1 VRHDDALPLSR
12 RTTVTLMAAAAAS
25 AAAGR
30 MPDAPAAVTIV
41 RAIPST
47 GERLPAIGLGTW
59 RTFAVGASAAE
70 RDPLRDVLRQFVA
83 LGGRLVDS
91 SPMYGTAETV
101 VGDLAEALGLLGS
114 LFLATKVWTTGREAG
129 VAEMERSLRRLRV
142 PRLDLLQVHN
152 LVDWRTQLRTLRA
165 WKEAGRIRYLG
176 VTHYT
181 AGAYGELERLMR
193 DEPLDFVQLN
203 YSLAEREAEQRLLP
217 LAGER
222 GIAVLVNRP
231 FAEGDLFERV
241 RGRALP
247 PWAADLGAAS
257 WGQFFLKWILAHPA
271 VTCVIPAT
279 SKPQHLADNMRAGA
293 GALPDAATRARM
305 IAYLETR

>member
-1 VRHDDALPLSR
+1 MKRKGAPISR
-12 RTTVTLMAAAAAS
+12 RKAVGLMAVAAAS

-30 MPDAPAAVTIV
+30 GPESPAPATIF
-41 RAIPST
+41 RPIPST
-47 GERLPAIGLGTW
+47 GERLPSVGLGTW
-59 RTFAVGASAAE
+59 RTFAVGASATE
-70 RDPLRDVLRQFVA
+70 REPLKGVLRRFVA
-83 LGGRLVDS
+83 LGGRVVDS

-101 VGDLAEALGLLGS
+101 VGDLGSELGVLGS

-165 WKEAGRIRYLG
+165 WKEAGRIRYFG
-176 VTHYT
+176 ITHYT
-181 AGAYGELERLMR
+181 TSGYGELERIMR

-203 YSLAEREAEQRLLP
+203 YSMAEREAERRLLP
-217 LAGER
+217 LARER

-231 FAEGDLFERV
+231 FAEGDLFQRV
-241 RGRALP
+241 RGQAVP
-247 PWAADLGAAS
+247 AWAGDFGAES

-279 SKPQHLADNMRAGA
+279 SKVTHLADNMGA
-293 GALPDAATRARM
+293 ATGALPDAATRARM
-305 IAYLETR
+305 TAALEGR

>member
-1 VRHDDALPLSR
+1 
-12 RTTVTLMAAAAAS
+12 
-25 AAAGR
+25 
-30 MPDAPAAVTIV
+30 
-41 RAIPST
+41 
-47 GERLPAIGLGTW
+47 
-59 RTFAVGASAAE
+59 
-70 RDPLRDVLRQFVA
+70 
-83 LGGRLVDS
+83 
-91 SPMYGTAETV
+91 MYGTAETV
-101 VGDLAEALGLLGS
+101 VGDLAAALGLLGS

-152 LVDWRTQLRTLRA
+152 LVDWRTQLQTLRA

-181 AGAYGELERLMR
+181 TGAYGELERLMR

-217 LAGER
+217 LARER

-231 FAEGDLFERV
+231 FAEGALFERV

-247 PWAADLGAAS
+247 PWAADFGAAEL
-257 WGQFFLKWILAHPA
+257 GPVL
-271 VTCVIPAT
+271 
-279 SKPQHLADNMRAGA
+279 PQVDPGPPRRHLCDPGHEQTAASRRQHAGGHGRSARRRHAGADDRSARDALSPPRLHREEGNDHHLAC
-293 GALPDAATRARM
+293 DA
-305 IAYLETR
+305 